1 MIGAMVV
8 ATTQEGFNKTAGDL
22 QRKIVEDA
30 YMVPLYG
37 PAHITAIN
45 KRVQGPL
52 YMPVSRW
59 LYLWD
64 AYTQTG
70 PVK

>member
-1 MIGAMVV
+1 MIGAMVI
-8 ATTQEGFNKTAGDL
+8 ATTQEGFEKTAGDL

-30 YMVPLYG
+30 LLIPLYG
-37 PAHITAIN
+37 QAQITAIN

-70 PVK
+70 SVK

>member
-1 MIGAMVV
+1 
-8 ATTQEGFNKTAGDL
+8 
-22 QRKIVEDA
+22 
-30 YMVPLYG
+30 MVPLYG
-37 PAHITAIN
+37 PAQITAIN